1 MQVSKRELLS
11 LYPGHQLFPR
21 LLQLT
26 WTGKGCPAPFKEDV
40 VMQGAKAGT
49 SIPLQVVLKQS
60 LKPTPSDP
68 DNYCPRKGQMTLQS
82 NSTSCPL
89 GLHILCSI
97 SLYCKTSSVN
107 MTGSFAVSA
116 TDE

>member
-11 LYPGHQLFPR
+11 LHPAHQLFPR

-26 WTGKGCPAPFKEDV
+26 WTGEGSPAPFKEDV

-49 SIPLQVVLKQS
+49 SIPLQVALKQS
-60 LKPTPSDP
+60 LKPKPSDP
-68 DNYCPRKGQMTLQS
+68 DNYCPRKGQMTS
-82 NSTSCPL
+82 PCDTTSCPL
-89 GLHILCSI
+89 N
-97 SLYCKTSSVN
+97 LYATPYHCTVKASSVN

-116 TDE
+116 TNE